1 MSVFGKIVSIN
12 VEEVLN
18 MIYTN
23 YKKIDEVG
31 RIVISKN
38 IRKHL
43 SIEANDMLKIDVDGN
58 AVVIKKAEPY
68 CEFCGSEDSLVEFHG
83 KSICRKCLD
92 ALNKL

>member
-1 MSVFGKIVSIN
+1 
-12 VEEVLN
+12 

-58 AVVIKKAEPY
+58 AIVIKKAEVLY
-68 CEFCGSEDSLVEFHG
+68 
-83 KSICRKCLD
+83 
-92 ALNKL
+92 ALSC

>member
-1 MSVFGKIVSIN
+1 
-12 VEEVLN
+12 

-38 IRKHL
+38 IRKQL
-43 SIEANDMLKIDVDGN
+43 SIEANDLLKIDDDGN
-58 AVVIKKAEPY
+58 AIIIKKAEPY

-83 KSICRKCLD
+83 KSICRKCLE
-92 ALNKL
+92 ALNKLWYTIYIN